1 MGDKKEKNFSV
12 RELIASGKGENKG
25 KTGDEEKQQKGL
37 SKFEKL
43 MFGALFVLAVG
54 VIFTLVGPKS
64 DPNKDITT
72 TNAVAVAS
80 STLKEDKTSY
90 DTQLEKR
97 LEEILGRIEGV
108 GDVQVMVTLAG
119 SKTKVLAEET
129 TQSVESTDEKDS
141 TGGTRATNRENT
153 QNKIVMA
160 EGSKP
165 YIIKEEMPEI
175 SGVLV
180 VAGGGDD
187 SYVKESIIQSVSSL
201 LDIPV
206 HKVSVFKMHNAK

>member
-1 MGDKKEKNFSV
+1 MIV
-12 RELIASGKGENKG
+12 TLIWT
-25 KTGDEEKQQKGL
+25 KT
-37 SKFEKL
+37 
-43 MFGALFVLAVG
+43 
-54 VIFTLVGPKS
+54 
-64 DPNKDITT
+64 DPNKYITT
-72 TNAVAVAS
+72 ANTVAVAS
-80 STLKEDKTSY
+80 SALKEDKTS
-90 DTQLEKR
+90 DETQLAKR

-129 TQSVESTDEKDS
+129 TQSVENTDEKDS
-141 TGGTRATNRENT
+141 TGGTRTTNRENT
-153 QNKIVMA
+153 QNKIIMA

-206 HKVSVFKMHNAK
+206 HKVSVFKMHNTK